1 MNKTIIKHKYNIGD
15 IVGHNGKI
23 GEITEVVAYIRKD
36 NISYKYKTN
45 IYENIYLYEENL
57 ERI

>member
-1 MNKTIIKHKYNIGD
+1 MNKSIIKHKYNIGD
-15 IVGHNGKI
+15 IVGHNSKI
-23 GEITEVVAYIRKD
+23 GEITEIVAYIRKD

>member
-15 IVGHNGKI
+15 IVGHNGNI

-45 IYENIYLYEENL
+45 IYENIYLY
-57 ERI
+57 